1 MCNYLNQN
9 KNTRMV
15 DNESI
20 EDITSSNLS
29 DDNFSNSMIHLI
41 KISLEEYKQKI
52 LFAFSPILNHSLIL
66 LNYECKKDNQRFQN

>member
-1 MCNYLNQN
+1 
-9 KNTRMV
+9 MV

-41 KISLEEYKQKI
+41 KISLE
-52 LFAFSPILNHSLIL
+52 
-66 LNYECKKDNQRFQN
+66 

>member
-1 MCNYLNQN
+1 
-9 KNTRMV
+9 MV

-41 KISLEEYKQKI
+41 KISLEEYKQKF
-52 LFAFSPILNHSLIL
+52 LFVFSPVLNHSLIL
-66 LNYECKKDNQRFQN
+66 LNYECKKDNQRFQKE